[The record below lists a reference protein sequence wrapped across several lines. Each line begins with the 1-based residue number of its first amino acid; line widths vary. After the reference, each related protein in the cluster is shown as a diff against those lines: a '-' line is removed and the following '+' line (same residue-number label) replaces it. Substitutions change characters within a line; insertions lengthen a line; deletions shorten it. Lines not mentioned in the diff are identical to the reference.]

1 MTNAVSVAQYGS
13 SGTTLGFKNRLING
27 NMVINQRGYSGTP
40 TNATYT
46 LDRYF
51 YNSDST
57 RVTISQ
63 SSTAPTG
70 FSNSILV
77 TSNAASSI
85 STSQY
90 TNLCQIIE
98 GYNIADLAWGTA
110 SAKTVTL
117 SFWVYCSLTGTFGG
131 AVRNAGTGGYYGYP
145 FTYTISSANTWT
157 QVSVTI
163 PGPTSYTWLTSNDQ
177 GVYVWWDFGT
187 GTTYTNTAGTWVNQ
201 NVVGANGTT
210 KLVNTNGA
218 TWYMTGAQFEVGTA
232 ATNFDFRSYTTEL
245 QFCQR
250 YCQVFK
256 GSDGVAN
263 SYVRMGYG
271 YFSGTGSALC
281 YISNKVNMRT
291 QPSVTVSGTF
301 TLYNGTFYT
310 INNANITIDG
320 ATTTW
325 MTGLSLNG
333 SGYPGGGLVCDFITN
348 NNPASI
354 LTLSAEL

>member
-40 TNATYT
+40 TSGTYT

-57 RVTISQ
+57 RITISQ
-63 SSTAPTG
+63 SSTAPAG

-85 STSQY
+85 STGQF

-98 GYNIADLAWGTA
+98 GYNMTDLAWGTA
-110 SAKTVTL
+110 SAQTVTL

-131 AVRNAGTGGYYGYP
+131 AVRNAGSGGYYGYP
-145 FTYTISSANTWT
+145 FTYTISAANTWT
-157 QVSVTI
+157 YVSVTI
-163 PGPTSYTWLTSNDQ
+163 PGPTNTTYAWNGGNSQ
-177 GVYVWWDFGT
+177 GMYVWWDFGT

-218 TWYMTGAQFEVGTA
+218 TWYMTGAQLEVGPV
-232 ATNFDFRSYTTEL
+232 ATTYDFLPYTTEL
-245 QFCQR
+245 QLCQR
-250 YCQVFK
+250 YYWKIVNPHLA
-256 GSDGVAN
+256 GVASN
-263 SYVRMGYG
+263 ASNVNRMGASYPVTMRAAPSISYSGTIFIYDGSGSSSVTSASSIYANTSFFELDATLATGGTAGQRPAIAYLDNTATG
-271 YFSGTGSALC
+271 YFS
-281 YISNKVNMRT
+281 I
-291 QPSVTVSGTF
+291 
-301 TLYNGTFYT
+301 
-310 INNANITIDG
+310 
-320 ATTTW
+320 
-325 MTGLSLNG
+325 
-333 SGYPGGGLVCDFITN
+333 
-348 NNPASI
+348 
-354 LTLSAEL
+354 SAEL